1 MMLQSRGRKCSC
13 IERRR
18 WKKGDQ
24 IGTRRGRIKS
34 DDEGRE
40 EGGGEKGR
48 EEGGGEK
55 GREKGRERERIERR
69 SFENGSRENS
79 GNDRTQLPVSQIA
92 TVV

>member
-48 EEGGGEK
+48 E
-55 GREKGRERERIERR
+55 RERIERR

>member
-24 IGTRRGRIKS
+24 IGTRGGRIKS
-34 DDEGRE
+34 DDGRG
-40 EGGGEKGR
+40 GGGE
-48 EEGGGEK
+48 
-55 GREKGRERERIERR
+55 RERERIERR